1 MKSKRVFAQSCL
13 ALLLTTFAV
22 FAADEPKPTTDA
34 KPAEAATPARPA
46 APQYKTDPDSLPQ
59 ASVPK
64 GKLEGPFIFKSQV
77 FSNTVRR
84 YWTYV
89 PAQYT
94 AEKPACVLVFQD
106 GQRATR
112 TNGSLRVPQ
121 VMENLIAKKEM
132 PVTIGIFIT
141 PGARGEEYVEV
152 GGGNPNNRSYE
163 YDSLGD
169 RYARFIID
177 EMLPEVGKKY
187 NLTKD
192 PEGRA
197 IGGTSS
203 GAICAFN
210 VAWER
215 PDQFRKVISCIGSFT
230 DIKGGHVFPKLI
242 RENDKKPIR
251 IFLEDTL
258 HDLPSPN
265 NPNRD
270 WHVQNVAMV
279 AAFHEKGYDMTHVF
293 DEGTHSDAH
302 GGSIMPQMLRWLWRD
317 YAR

>member
-1 MKSKRVFAQSCL
+1 MRTLFLSVFCAGSI
-13 ALLLTTFAV
+13 AS
-22 FAADEPKPTTDA
+22 AADEPKR
-34 KPAEAATPARPA
+34 PAEARPA
-46 APQYKTDPDSLPQ
+46 APAATANPTAQYHYTVDPDSLPQ
-59 ASVPK
+59 EGVPK
-64 GKLEGPFIFKSQV
+64 GRLEGPFLFKSQV
-77 FSNTVRR
+77 FSNTVRK
-84 YWTYV
+84 YWVYV

-94 AEKPACVLVFQD
+94 AGKPACVLVFQD

-112 TNGSLRVPQ
+112 TNGVLRVPQ

-141 PGARGEEYVEV
+141 PGSRGEEYTEV
-152 GGGNPNNRSYE
+152 RGGNPDNRSFE

-169 RYARFIID
+169 RYARFLVE

-187 NLTKD
+187 DLTKD

-230 DIKGGHVFPKLI
+230 DLRGGHVFPKLV
-242 RENDKKPIR
+242 RENARKPIR

-258 HDLPSPN
+258 KDNPN
-265 NPNRD
+265 PANPNRD
-270 WHVQNVAMV
+270 WHVQNVAML
-279 AAFHEKGYDMTHVF
+279 AALTEKGYDVKHSF
-293 DEGTHSDAH
+293 AEGTHSDAH
-302 GGSIMPQMLRWLWRD
+302 GGSIMPEMLRWIWRD
-317 YAR
+317 YPK

>member
-1 MKSKRVFAQSCL
+1 MLMKLLCVSLFCAGSL
-13 ALLLTTFAV
+13 A
-22 FAADEPKPTTDA
+22 FAAHEPKAPADGKPAQPAVAA
-34 KPAEAATPARPA
+34 KPSI
-46 APQYKTDPDSLPQ
+46 QYKVDPYSLPQ
-59 ASVPK
+59 EGVPK

-77 FSNTVRR
+77 FSNTVRK
-84 YWTYV
+84 YWVYV
-89 PAQYT
+89 PSQYD
-94 AEKPACVLVFQD
+94 AAKPACVLVFQD
-106 GQRATR
+106 GHRAQ
-112 TNGSLRVPQ
+112 NPKGVLRLQ
-121 VMENLIAKKEM
+121 VVMDNLIAKKEM
-132 PVTIGIFIT
+132 PVTVGVFIT
-141 PGARGEEYVEV
+141 PGAREVEDYDYLKSRDA
-152 GGGNPNNRSYE
+152 NNRSFE

-169 RYARFIID
+169 LYARFLMD

-230 DIKGGHVFPKLI
+230 DIRGGHVFPNLV
-242 RENDKKPIR
+242 RDNEKKPIR

-258 HDLPSPN
+258 HDNPRPE

-270 WHVQNVAMV
+270 WHLQNVAML
-279 AAFHEKGYDMTHVF
+279 AALTEKGYDVKHSF
-293 DEGTHSDAH
+293 AEGTHSDSH
-302 GGSIMPQMLRWLWRD
+302 GGSIMPEMLRWLWRD
-317 YAR
+317 YPK

>member
-1 MKSKRVFAQSCL
+1 MKILFLPLICAASI
-13 ALLLTTFAV
+13 T
-22 FAADEPKPTTDA
+22 FAADEPKPSADT
-34 KPAEAATPARPA
+34 KPAQPAAAARPVV
-46 APQYKTDPDSLPQ
+46 QYQTDPDSLPQ
-59 ASVPK
+59 EGVPM

-77 FSNTVRR
+77 FSNTIRK
-84 YWTYV
+84 YWVYAPV
-89 PAQYT
+89 QYD
-94 AEKPACVLVFQD
+94 AAKPACVLVFQD
-106 GQRATR
+106 GHRAQ
-112 TNGSLRVPQ
+112 NPKGVLLLPV
-121 VMENLIAKKEM
+121 VMDNLIAKKEM

-141 PGARGEEYVEV
+141 PGARDLVDYEYLKSRDA
-152 GGGNPNNRSYE
+152 NNRSFE

-169 RYARFIID
+169 KYARFLLE

-230 DIKGGHVFPKLI
+230 DIRGGHVFPKLV
-242 RENDKKPIR
+242 RETDKKPIR

-258 HDLPSPN
+258 HDNPRPE

-270 WHVQNVAMV
+270 WHVQNVAML
-279 AAFHEKGYDMTHVF
+279 AALTEKGYDVKHSF
-293 DEGTHSDAH
+293 AEGTHSDSH
-302 GGSIMPQMLRWLWRD
+302 GGSIMPEMLRWLWRD
-317 YAR
+317 YPK